1 MMDINIRK
9 KKYTS
14 KAIAIFKQDGLR
26 LSLEEVAGKMG
37 MTKKTL
43 YNHFSS
49 KDELLKECI
58 RSISY
63 DFQKALSV
71 LDSKEYPAIQNLR
84 KGFMQINS
92 LFTELSPMF
101 FYDLMRLNPNQA
113 TSEHLIGSGLFKQKM
128 EANLKLGIE
137 SGIYRNDLDVEFIS
151 RYLSYSIFG
160 YYINTIIN
168 NNPLITKNY
177 FGDIVEYNL
186 RAIVSE
192 KGKNLL

>member
-1 MMDINIRK
+1 MSINIRK
-9 KKYTS
+9 KNYTS

-58 RSISY
+58 RYISY
-63 DFQKALSV
+63 DFQEALSV

-137 SGIYRNDLDVEFIS
+137 SGIYRSDLDVEFIS
-151 RYLSYSIFG
+151 HYLSYSIFG